1 VFPQLKARRAGVPA
15 EGATPAQ
22 PAPATRFGGPA
33 RAVRPLGFA
42 AVAVAAAVTV
52 AGCKPGSFTG
62 ASGSQFGSTSSSS
75 SLTAQA
81 LQLAAQQTQQISSLN
96 AGLQIQATGA
106 LNASM
111 AGHLNEVLSPTP
123 MMSVT
128 GNAGS
133 LGHVRI
139 ILDNGTAYLR
149 SPFVTR
155 AYGRPWIM
163 GSYAGLSSSSG
174 LNLGSL
180 LGLLQASNPMTQTQ
194 LLGYGTNLRMMGHS
208 WWDGSRMT
216 EYGGHYML
224 SSVLRQLGSSP
235 DMRTMVASWMTSG
248 IQMTRFRVWM
258 DHAHLVRKL
267 VLIEVAG
274 NTTVTITLLVHSFNQ
289 PMQIST
295 PPSTVVIV
303 LPGTTPS
310 TPTSTPAVT
319 PAATPAMTPAVRPTM
334 TPAPTPMASVPVTST
349 PTPGVT
355 ATPTAATPA
364 SMPSHW

>member
-1 VFPQLKARRAGVPA
+1 MFPQLKARRAGVPP
-15 EGATPAQ
+15 EGSAPAR

-52 AGCKPGSFTG
+52 AGCKPGSFSAAPG
-62 ASGSQFGSTSSSS
+62 AQSGSTSSSS
-75 SLTAQA
+75 PTAQA
-81 LQLAAQQTQQISSLN
+81 LELAAQQTQQVNSLN
-96 AGLQIQATGA
+96 ASLRIQASGA

-111 AGHLNEVLSPTP
+111 VGHLNEVLSPTP
-123 MMSVT
+123 MMSVN

-155 AYGRPWIM
+155 AYGKPWIM
-163 GSYAGLSSSSG
+163 GSYAGMSSSSG

-194 LLGYGTNLRMMGHS
+194 LFGYGTNLRMMGHS
-208 WWDGSRMT
+208 RWDGSRMT

-224 SSVLRQLGSSP
+224 SSLFNQLGSSSG
-235 DMRTMVASWMTSG
+235 MRPMVASWMNSG

-258 DHAHLVRKL
+258 DHAHMVRKL

-274 NTTVTITLLVHSFNQ
+274 NTTVTITLLVNSFNR
-289 PMQIST
+289 PTQIST

-303 LPGTTPS
+303 LPGTSTTTP
-310 TPTSTPAVT
+310 VT
-319 PAATPAMTPAVRPTM
+319 TPTM
-334 TPAPTPMASVPVTST
+334 TPTMTPTVRPTVTTVPTPMAATPVTGT
-349 PTPGVT
+349 PTPG
-355 ATPTAATPA
+355 AASTPTAATP
-364 SMPSHW
+364 SGMPTHW

>member
-1 VFPQLKARRAGVPA
+1 MFPQLKARRSGVPA
-15 EGATPAQ
+15 EGATPARP
-22 PAPATRFGGPA
+22 PASRPGGPG

-62 ASGSQFGSTSSSS
+62 APGPQPGRTSSPSP

-81 LQLAAQQTQQISSLN
+81 LQLAAQQTQQVSSLH
-96 AGLQIQATGA
+96 ADLQIQATGA
-106 LNASM
+106 LQ
-111 AGHLNEVLSPTP
+111 AGLVGNLTEVASPTP

-180 LGLLQASNPMTQTQ
+180 PGLLQASDPVTQTQ
-194 LLGYGTNLRMMGHS
+194 LLRYGTNLRMMGHS
-208 WWDGSRMT
+208 RWDGSRMT
-216 EYGGHYML
+216 EYGGHYLL
-224 SSVLRQLGSSP
+224 SALLGQLGSSP
-235 DMRTMVASWMTSG
+235 GLRPVVASWMTSG
-248 IQMTRFRVWM
+248 IQLTRFRVWM
-258 DHAHLVRKL
+258 DHAHMVRKL

-274 NTTVTITLLVHSFNQ
+274 HTTVTITLLVHSFNQ
-289 PMQIST
+289 PVQIST

-310 TPTSTPAVT
+310 PPAS
-319 PAATPAMTPAVRPTM
+319 TPAMTPAMTPAARPTM
-334 TPAPTPMASVPVTST
+334 TTVPTPVATVPVTST

-355 ATPTAATPA
+355 STPTAATPTSA
-364 SMPSHW
+364 PSHW

>member
-1 VFPQLKARRAGVPA
+1 VFPQLKARRAGVPP
-15 EGATPAQ
+15 EGTTPAR
-22 PAPATRFGGPA
+22 PARATRFGVPA

-52 AGCKPGSFTG
+52 AGCKPGSFSG
-62 ASGSQFGSTSSSS
+62 ASGSQFGTASSS
-75 SLTAQA
+75 SLTSQA
-81 LQLAAQQTQQISSLN
+81 LQLAAQQTQQVNSLN
-96 AGLQIQATGA
+96 ASLQIQATGA

-111 AGHLNEVLSPTP
+111 VGNLNEVLSPTP

-155 AYGRPWIM
+155 AYGKPWIM
-163 GSYAGLSSSSG
+163 GSYADMSSSSG

-194 LLGYGTNLRMMGHS
+194 LFGYGTNLRQMGHDS
-208 WWDGSRMT
+208 WDGSRMT

-224 SSVLRQLGSSP
+224 SSLFSHLSSNSG
-235 DMRTMVASWMTSG
+235 MRPMVQSWMNTG
-248 IQMTRFRVWM
+248 IQMTRFRVWTDNTHM
-258 DHAHLVRKL
+258 VRKL

-274 NTTVTITLLVHSFNQ
+274 NTTITITLLVNSFNQ
-289 PMQIST
+289 PMQITT

-303 LPGTTPS
+303 LPGTTTTTPVT
-310 TPTSTPAVT
+310 TPT
-319 PAATPAMTPAVRPTM
+319 ATPTLTPTVRPTV
-334 TPAPTPMASVPVTST
+334 TTVPTPMATAPVTST
-349 PTPGVT
+349 PTPGV
-355 ATPTAATPA
+355 ASTPTAATPTG
-364 SMPSHW
+364 MPTHW